1 VVCIQ
6 RSIKGSELAN
16 ISHNKKANKKRQ
28 PLQRSPST
36 STTRESLSGV
46 VYRVRQSTITIAIKD
61 DEQSSGALALD
72 PGTSTTYMLFRLADD
87 VTYRRLCQ
95 GIEKVRKIIRAQSD
109 VAPFAANLVRML
121 FNPSLANRTLPASAS
136 PINLFNRNL
145 NHSQVEAIEFAL
157 NAPGTCSDVRVS
169 IQ

>member
-28 PLQRSPST
+28 
-36 STTRESLSGV
+36 
-46 VYRVRQSTITIAIKD
+46 
-61 DEQSSGALALD
+61 ALD